1 MSREAKSSVRNFT
14 GRVFFTLPN
23 LSADEIKKCTKPS
36 QGHAS
41 PFLLDK
47 GLDSIEAAGERVTIQ
62 FILFRDPYI

>member
-1 MSREAKSSVRNFT
+1 MAK
-14 GRVFFTLPN
+14 TLYT
-23 LSADEIKKCTKPS
+23 LFLTSKKCTKPS